1 MILPTILTEQH
12 TLFARYYSCML
23 SYSEL
28 RKGVVFVYEGQ
39 PYEVVDSGFLR
50 MQQRKAVMQ
59 TKMKNLITGKVLD
72 RNFTA
77 SDSFEEADVEREN
90 YTFLYK
96 NKGEYWF
103 AHPKDP
109 KNRFVLSEDVVGDQ
123 GRFAKDNTPV
133 EARTFNDK
141 IISVKFP
148 VKMDLLV
155 KEVPP
160 AIKGATAQG
169 GNKIAILET
178 GAQVNVPMFIEAG
191 EMIRVNTETGEYT
204 ERVK

>member
-1 MILPTILTEQH
+1 
-12 TLFARYYSCML
+12 ML

-28 RKGVVFVYEGQ
+28 RKGVVFVYEGS
-39 PYEVVDSGFLR
+39 PYEVMDSGFLR

-77 SDSFEEADVEREN
+77 SDSFEEADVDRKE

-96 NKGEYWF
+96 AKGEFWF
-103 AHPKDP
+103 ADP
-109 KNRFVLSEDVVGDQ
+109 KNPKDRFALSEDIVGDQ
-123 GRFAKDNTPV
+123 GRFAKDNTVV

-148 VKMDLLV
+148 IKMDLV
-155 KEVPP
+155 IKEVPP

-169 GNKIAILET
+169 GNKLATLET
-178 GAQVNVPMFIEAG
+178 GAQINVPMFIESG
-191 EMIRVNTETGEYT
+191 ETIRVNTETGEYV

>member
-1 MILPTILTEQH
+1 M
-12 TLFARYYSCML
+12 AL

-39 PYEVVDSGFLR
+39 PYEVVESGFLR

-59 TKMKNLITGKVLD
+59 TKMRNLISGKVLD

-77 SDSFEEADVEREN
+77 SDSFEEADVDRKE
-90 YTFLYK
+90 YVFLYET
-96 NKGEYWF
+96 KGDYWF
-103 AHPKDP
+103 ADPKDP
-109 KNRFVLSEDVVGDQ
+109 KDRFSLKADVVGDQ
-123 GRFAKDNTPV
+123 ARFAKANTPV

-148 VKMDLLV
+148 IKMDLVV

-169 GNKIAILET
+169 GNKLATLET
-178 GAQVNVPMFIEAG
+178 GAQINVPMFIEAG
-191 EMIRVNTETGEYT
+191 EIIRVNTETGEYT

>member
-1 MILPTILTEQH
+1 
-12 TLFARYYSCML
+12 ML

-28 RKGVVFVYEGQ
+28 RKGVVFVYEGA

-77 SDSFEEADVEREN
+77 SDSFEEADVDRKD
-90 YTFLYK
+90 YTFLYQ
-96 NKGEYWF
+96 NKGEFWF
-103 AHPKDP
+103 ADP
-109 KNRFVLSEDVVGDQ
+109 KNPKDRFSLAADLVGDQ
-123 GRFAKDNTPV
+123 GRFAKDNTTV
-133 EARTFNDK
+133 EGRTFNEK

-148 VKMDLLV
+148 VKMDLV
-155 KEVPP
+155 IKEVPP

-169 GNKIAILET
+169 GNKMATLET
-178 GAQVNVPMFIEAG
+178 GAQINVPMFIEQG
-191 EMIRVNTETGEYT
+191 EVIRVNTETGEYV

>member
-1 MILPTILTEQH
+1 
-12 TLFARYYSCML
+12 ML

-28 RKGVVFVYEGQ
+28 RKGVVFVYEGA

-77 SDSFEEADVEREN
+77 SDSFEEADVDRKN
-90 YTFLYK
+90 YSFLYQS
-96 NKGEYWF
+96 KGEFWF
-103 AHPKDP
+103 SDPKDP
-109 KNRFVLSEDVVGDQ
+109 KDRFSLKADIVGDQ
-123 GRFAKDNTPV
+123 GRFAKDNTEV

-169 GNKIAILET
+169 GNKLATLET
-178 GAQVNVPMFIEAG
+178 GAQINVPMFIEAG

>member
-1 MILPTILTEQH
+1 
-12 TLFARYYSCML
+12 ML

-28 RKGVVFVYEGQ
+28 RKGVVFVYEGA

-59 TKMKNLITGKVLD
+59 TKMRNLITGKVLD

-77 SDSFEEADVEREN
+77 SDSFEEADVDRKEYN
-90 YTFLYK
+90 FLYK
-96 NKGEYWF
+96 AKDEFWF
-103 AHPKDP
+103 ADP
-109 KNRFVLSEDVVGDQ
+109 KNPKDRFSLTAEVVGDQ
-123 GRFAKDNTPV
+123 GRFAKDNTLV

-148 VKMDLLV
+148 VKMDLMV

-169 GNKIAILET
+169 GNKIATLET
-178 GAQVNVPMFIEAG
+178 GAQINVPMFIEAG
-191 EMIRVNTETGEYT
+191 EVIRVNTETGEYN

>member
-1 MILPTILTEQH
+1 
-12 TLFARYYSCML
+12 ML

-28 RKGVVFVYEGQ
+28 RKGVVFVYEGA

-59 TKMKNLITGKVLD
+59 TKMKNLISGKVLD

-77 SDSFEEADVEREN
+77 SDSFEEADVDRQP
-90 YTFLYK
+90 YTFLYQ

-103 AHPKDP
+103 ADP
-109 KNRFVLSEDVVGDQ
+109 KNPKDRFSLDEATVGDQ
-123 GRFAKDNTPV
+123 GRFAKDNTEV

-148 VKMDLLV
+148 IKMDLVV
-155 KEVPP
+155 KETPP
-160 AIKGATAQG
+160 GIKGSTAQG

-178 GAQVNVPMFIEAG
+178 GAQITVPMFIEAG
-191 EMIRVNTETGEYT
+191 EVVRVNTETGEYA
-204 ERVK
+204 ERVKA

>member
-1 MILPTILTEQH
+1 
-12 TLFARYYSCML
+12 ML

-39 PYEVVDSGFLR
+39 PYEVVESGFLR

-59 TKMKNLITGKVLD
+59 TKMRNLINGKVID

-77 SDSFEEADVEREN
+77 SDNFEEADVDRKE
-90 YTFLYK
+90 YSFLYQ
-96 NKGEYWF
+96 NKGEFWF
-103 AHPKDP
+103 ADP
-109 KNRFVLSEDVVGDQ
+109 KNPKDRFSLAADVVGDQ
-123 GRFAKDNTPV
+123 GRFAKENTTV

-148 VKMDLLV
+148 IKMDLLV
-155 KEVPP
+155 KEAPP
-160 AIKGATAQG
+160 VIKGATAAG
-169 GNKIAILET
+169 GNKLVTLET
-178 GAQVNVPMFIEAG
+178 GAQIAVPQFIEAG
-191 EMIRVNTETGEYT
+191 ETIRVNTETGEYT

>member
-1 MILPTILTEQH
+1 
-12 TLFARYYSCML
+12 ML

-28 RKGVVFVYEGQ
+28 RKGTIFVYEGA

-77 SDSFEEADVEREN
+77 SDSFEEADVERKP
-90 YTFLYK
+90 YVFLYK
-96 NKGEYWF
+96 NKGEFWF
-103 AHPKDP
+103 ADPKDP
-109 KNRFVLSEDVVGDQ
+109 KDRFSLPESLVGDQ
-123 GRFAKDNTPV
+123 GRFAKDNTEV

-141 IISVKFP
+141 VIAVKLP
-148 VKMDLLV
+148 IKMDLLV
-155 KEVPP
+155 KEAPP
-160 AIKGATAQG
+160 AIKGSTAQG
-169 GNKIAILET
+169 GNKQVTLET
-178 GAQVNVPMFIEAG
+178 GAVISVPMFVEAG
-191 EMIRVNTETGEYT
+191 ETIRINTETGEYT